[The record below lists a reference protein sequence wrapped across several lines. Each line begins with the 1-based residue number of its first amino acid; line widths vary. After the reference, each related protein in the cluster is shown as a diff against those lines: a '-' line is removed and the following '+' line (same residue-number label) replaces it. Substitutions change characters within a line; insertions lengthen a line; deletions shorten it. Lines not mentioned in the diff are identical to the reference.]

1 MICYFLVVT
10 INFLKE
16 KTTICHYFVNIFSL
30 FLFLYVF
37 VFVFVFIFVYFF
49 YVILFYRF
57 CSLFTYFP
65 VNSIWYYLSIINI
78 FFPLCF
84 FLYENFTGRNRRK
97 CSLFCLTLIKITYTS
112 PNHGFMVT
120 GKEKFE
126 KLRD

>member
-1 MICYFLVVT
+1 MICYFLVKRQPFA
-10 INFLKE
+10 I
-16 KTTICHYFVNIFSL
+16 IFVNIFSL

-65 VNSIWYYLSIINI
+65 ANSIWYYLSIINI

>member
-65 VNSIWYYLSIINI
+65 ANSIWYYLSIINI
-78 FFPLCF
+78 FFPYVF
-84 FLYENFTGRNRRK
+84 FYMKTSQGEIEENVHY
-97 CSLFCLTLIKITYTS
+97 S
-112 PNHGFMVT
+112 V
-120 GKEKFE
+120 
-126 KLRD
+126 

>member
-1 MICYFLVVT
+1 MICYFLVKRQPFAIILLT
-10 INFLKE
+10 FFH
-16 KTTICHYFVNIFSL
+16 CFCFCL
-30 FLFLYVF
+30 FLFLF
-37 VFVFVFIFVYFF
+37 LFLSTFF

-65 VNSIWYYLSIINI
+65 ANSIWYYLSIINI

-97 CSLFCLTLIKITYTS
+97 CSLFCLTLIEITYTS

-126 KLRD
+126 KPRD

>member
-30 FLFLYVF
+30 FLFLF

-49 YVILFYRF
+49 LCYFVLSFLFVVYLFF
-57 CSLFTYFP
+57 CQFNLVLSFYYQYFLSLM
-65 VNSIWYYLSIINI
+65 L
-78 FFPLCF
+78 

-126 KLRD
+126 KPRD

>member
-30 FLFLYVF
+30 FLFL
-37 VFVFVFIFVYFF
+37 
-49 YVILFYRF
+49 
-57 CSLFTYFP
+57 
-65 VNSIWYYLSIINI
+65 
-78 FFPLCF
+78 
-84 FLYENFTGRNRRK
+84 RK

>member
-1 MICYFLVVT
+1 MICYFLVKRQPFAIILLT
-10 INFLKE
+10 FFHCFCFCL
-16 KTTICHYFVNIFSL
+16 L
-30 FLFLYVF
+30 
-37 VFVFVFIFVYFF
+37 FF

-65 VNSIWYYLSIINI
+65 ANSIWYYLYIINI
-78 FFPLCF
+78 FFPFCF

-97 CSLFCLTLIKITYTS
+97 CSLFCLTLIKIICTS

>member
-16 KTTICHYFVNIFSL
+16 KTTICHYFVNIF
-30 FLFLYVF
+30 FIVF
-37 VFVFVFIFVYFF
+37 VF
-49 YVILFYRF
+49 
-57 CSLFTYFP
+57 
-65 VNSIWYYLSIINI
+65 YYLSIINI
-78 FFPLCF
+78 VFPLCF

>member
-30 FLFLYVF
+30 FLFLF

-65 VNSIWYYLSIINI
+65 ANSIWYYLSIINI

-126 KLRD
+126 KLLD